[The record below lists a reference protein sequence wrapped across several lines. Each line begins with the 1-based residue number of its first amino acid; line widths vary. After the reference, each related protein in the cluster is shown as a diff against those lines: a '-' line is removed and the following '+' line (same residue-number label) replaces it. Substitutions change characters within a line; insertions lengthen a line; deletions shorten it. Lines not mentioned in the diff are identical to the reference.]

1 MRDIKRLL
9 EEDIKLQEKLIRRY
23 KQELRNMPTGYLTVR
38 KRKGGCAYFV
48 NTGVSGAK
56 GKERR
61 QRYLKQSEGKKVWQL
76 QMKRL
81 MQEAVK
87 RMERNVEREKKWAA
101 LYQPYDFLSVQKDM
115 REAYQNLSAEQLQR
129 GQYFFSADLLG
140 LAAGSREV
148 LEGTKDAAHGAKSRQ
163 FYAEGRTQRTM
174 SGILVRSKSEVIL
187 ADTLTMLEI
196 PFLYEAAA

>member
-9 EEDIKLQEKLIRRY
+9 EEDIKLQEKLIKRY
-23 KQELRNMPTGYLTVR
+23 KQELRNMPAGYLTVR

-115 REAYQNLSAEQLQR
+115 REAYQNLSAEQLCR
-129 GQYFFSADLLG
+129 GQFFFRRICWDWQQ
-140 LAAGSREV
+140 AAERCWKEQRMRHMARSRGSFTR
-148 LEGTKDAAHGAKSRQ
+148 KDERR
-163 FYAEGRTQRTM
+163 GRCPE
-174 SGILVRSKSEVIL
+174 SWCVRSQR
-187 ADTLTMLEI
+187 
-196 PFLYEAAA
+196 

>member
-23 KQELRNMPTGYLTVR
+23 KQELRNMPAGYLTVR

-129 GQYFFSADLLG
+129 GQYFFSADL
-140 LAAGSREV
+140 S
-148 LEGTKDAAHGAKSRQ
+148 
-163 FYAEGRTQRTM
+163 
-174 SGILVRSKSEVIL
+174 
-187 ADTLTMLEI
+187 
-196 PFLYEAAA
+196 

>member
-23 KQELRNMPTGYLTVR
+23 KQELRNMPAGYLTVR

-48 NTGVSGAK
+48 NTGILGAK

-101 LYQPYDFLSVQKDM
+101 LYQPYDFLSKFRFYMKPRRGLWM
-115 REAYQNLSAEQLQR
+115 RRAGRLSCIRILQFCVRMEA
-129 GQYFFSADLLG
+129 
-140 LAAGSREV
+140 
-148 LEGTKDAAHGAKSRQ
+148 
-163 FYAEGRTQRTM
+163 
-174 SGILVRSKSEVIL
+174 
-187 ADTLTMLEI
+187 
-196 PFLYEAAA
+196 

>member
-23 KQELRNMPTGYLTVR
+23 KQELRNMPAGYLTVR

-129 GQYFFSADLLG
+129 GQYFFFG
-140 LAAGSREV
+140 GFVGIGSRQQRGAGRNKGCGTWREAEAV
-148 LEGTKDAAHGAKSRQ
+148 LR
-163 FYAEGRTQRTM
+163 GRTNAEDN
-174 SGILVRSKSEVIL
+174 VRNPG
-187 ADTLTMLEI
+187 A
-196 PFLYEAAA
+196 F